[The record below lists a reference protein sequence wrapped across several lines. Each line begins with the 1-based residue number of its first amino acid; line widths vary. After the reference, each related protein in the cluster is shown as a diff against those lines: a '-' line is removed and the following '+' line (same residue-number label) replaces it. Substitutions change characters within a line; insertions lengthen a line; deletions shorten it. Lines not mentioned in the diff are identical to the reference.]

1 MSRFFLLVALSL
13 GLSLPVV
20 AAPASL
26 PVTPVSSP
34 SGLETIGLS
43 GLLPNFETVQIDSSH
58 VYDYT
63 FASAPT
69 DWWMQS
75 GVWEMTNRWSC
86 SPGWSWFGGRSD
98 ETAAIWNK
106 RKFSGDV
113 SVQFYFAF
121 KMGLSGAVTWPEYC
135 SDAAV
140 TIAGDGKNLS
150 SGYTLIIGA
159 DANSR
164 SVLRKGSRI
173 VAESSKPEAL
183 LPNVIDGRPADNRN
197 EIHRRWWY
205 VRIDKIGSRVLCYLD
220 NKLLFSYDDPK
231 PLEAGK
237 VALWTYNNGIMLS
250 RVQIYYQSEVRPLL
264 VRRPDGKKSDWVVS
278 ASTGKAA
285 IKSAQ
290 SSTIQQTSPATK
302 YAAFSQ

>member
-1 MSRFFLLVALSL
+1 MSRFLPLAALTL
-13 GLSLPVV
+13 GMALPAA
-20 AAPASL
+20 AAPFSVPQASL
-26 PVTPVSSP
+26 TK
-34 SGLETIGLS
+34 SGPQSIGLN
-43 GLLPNFETVQIDSSH
+43 GLLPSFDKVEVDSPH

-69 DWWMQS
+69 DWRVQS

-121 KMGLSGAVTWPEYC
+121 KMGLAGAQEWWEYC

-150 SGYTLIIGA
+150 SGYTLIVAA
-159 DANSR
+159 DGNSR
-164 SVLRKGSRI
+164 TVLRKGNSI
-173 VAESSKPEAL
+173 VAENREKHAL
-183 LPNVIDGRPADNRN
+183 LPTLTDGRTADNDD
-197 EIHRRWWY
+197 ILHRRWWY
-205 VRIDKIGSRVLCYLD
+205 VRIDKVGGRVSCYLD
-220 NKLLFSYDDPK
+220 NKLLFTYDDPQ
-231 PLEAGK
+231 LLDTGQ

-250 RVQIYYQSEVRPLL
+250 RVQIYYENERRPLL
-264 VRRPDGKKSDWVVS
+264 LRKDKPESKVVAKSGTSLV
-278 ASTGKAA
+278 
-285 IKSAQ
+285 KSNPRTAMV
-290 SSTIQQTSPATK
+290 PK
-302 YAAFSQ
+302 R